1 MNQQKVNKID
11 ITSAEFYRN
20 AIFLWVNA
28 TSERP
33 SDTIWITEIAGC
45 LRKAYYDRV
54 EPAKFEGAQSVLIF
68 FGEALHSRLELVLNK
83 LYGNIFR
90 SEVEVDT
97 FVEDGD
103 NIFKI
108 TGRADLVAEEFD
120 TVVEI
125 KTCGEIPDQPLL
137 PHKRQLQYYLNLTGF
152 NTGVL
157 LYIARDGAMRTFVM
171 KRDPAY
177 EEEMIQRAKALYY
190 ALKYRRLPKGERLP
204 IFCNSCPYRLL
215 KCMPRN
221 GKQS

>member
-1 MNQQKVNKID
+1 MTQQKPSRID

-33 SDTIWITEIAGC
+33 RDTIWITEIAGC

-54 EPAKFEGAQSVLIF
+54 EPAKFDGVQSVLIF
-68 FGEALHSRLELVLNK
+68 FGEALHSRLEMVLNK

-90 SEVEVDT
+90 SEVEVET
-97 FVEDGD
+97 FVDDRNTMFRISG
-103 NIFKI
+103 K
-108 TGRADLVAEEFD
+108 ADLVAEELD

-125 KTCGEIPDQPLL
+125 KTCGEIPREPLL

-157 LYIARDGAMRTFVM
+157 LYIARDSSMRTFIV

-190 ALKYRRLPKGERLP
+190 ALKYRRPPKGEKIP
-204 IFCNSCPYRLL
+204 ILCSSCPYRLT
-215 KCMPRN
+215 KCITRN